1 MVVGPLVWFAALLV
15 RHLGVETAGLDR
27 ARFDAEP
34 FAAPEQLAAYARNP
48 GLVTAGY
55 SLFALASIL
64 LCATVIVFAREIGG
78 RLALVGGALFVAS
91 LFSRLERSGIDL
103 TAFELVDR
111 MGLEQAT
118 SFVMGSYVDLSY
130 GLWRIPV
137 TASAG
142 SIVGAVLL
150 AIAGWR
156 ARKLGIVPCVLLLSF
171 GWVFMGVLKEATLVG
186 VLHGGLAAVVLFG
199 WWAVGGRSLAWG
211 LKERPRT
218 WLTTDFTSWSPRRAR
233 QPGRAGRARPNRTR
247 S

>member
-1 MVVGPLVWFAALLV
+1 MRVLALVVGPVVWFAALLV

-27 ARFDAEP
+27 ARFDADP
-34 FAAPEQLAAYARNP
+34 FAAPEQLAAYAHDP

-55 SLFALASIL
+55 ALFALASIL

-78 RLALVGGALFVAS
+78 RLALAGAALFVAA
-91 LFSRLERSGIDL
+91 LFARLYFSGIDL

-142 SIVGAVLL
+142 SILGAVLL
-150 AIAGWR
+150 AVAGWR
-156 ARKLGIVPCVLLLSF
+156 AQKLGVLRCALLLSF
-171 GWVFMGVLKEATLVG
+171 GWVFMGVLKEATLAG
-186 VLHGGLAAVVLFG
+186 VLFGGVTAVVLFG
-199 WWAVGGRSLAWG
+199 WWVAWPGGGSGEHDRGAGRRRGRGVRSSSLGSVGG
-211 LKERPRT
+211 
-218 WLTTDFTSWSPRRAR
+218 WLIR
-233 QPGRAGRARPNRTR
+233 
-247 S
+247 

>member
-1 MVVGPLVWFAALLV
+1 MAGPLVWFAALLV
-15 RHLGVETAGLDR
+15 RHLGVETAGFTAAER

-34 FAAPEQLAAYARNP
+34 FAAPEQLAAYAHNP

-55 SLFALASIL
+55 ALFALASIL

-78 RLALVGGALFVAS
+78 RLALAGGALFVAS
-91 LFSRLERSGIDL
+91 LFSRLFRSGTDL

-111 MGLEQAT
+111 LGLEQAT
-118 SFVMGSYVDLSY
+118 AFVMESYVDLSY

-150 AIAGWR
+150 AVAGWR
-156 ARKLGIVPCVLLLSF
+156 AKALGVGRCLLLLSF
-171 GWVFMGVLKEATLVG
+171 GWVFMGVLKESTLIT

-199 WWAVGGRSLAWG
+199 WHARRAGATARLAW
-211 LKERPRT
+211 
-218 WLTTDFTSWSPRRAR
+218 
-233 QPGRAGRARPNRTR
+233 
-247 S
+247 

>member
-1 MVVGPLVWFAALLV
+1 MVAGPLVWLAALLV

-27 ARFDAEP
+27 ERFDAEP
-34 FAAPEQLAAYARNP
+34 FAAPEQLAAYAHNP

-55 SLFALASIL
+55 ALFALASIL

-78 RLALVGGALFVAS
+78 RLALIGAAAFVAS
-91 LFSRLERSGIDL
+91 LFSRLQRSGIDL

-142 SIVGAVLL
+142 SILGAVLL
-150 AIAGWR
+150 AIAGCR
-156 ARKLGIVPCVLLLSF
+156 TGKLGVVPCLLLLSF
-171 GWVFMGVLKEATLVG
+171 GWVFMGVLKEATVVG
-186 VLHGGLAAVVLFG
+186 VLHGGVAAVILFG
-199 WWAVGGRSLAWG
+199 WWTVGGRSLTWG
-211 LKERPRT
+211 SRERPQ
-218 WLTTDFTSWSPRRAR
+218 S
-233 QPGRAGRARPNRTR
+233 
-247 S
+247 